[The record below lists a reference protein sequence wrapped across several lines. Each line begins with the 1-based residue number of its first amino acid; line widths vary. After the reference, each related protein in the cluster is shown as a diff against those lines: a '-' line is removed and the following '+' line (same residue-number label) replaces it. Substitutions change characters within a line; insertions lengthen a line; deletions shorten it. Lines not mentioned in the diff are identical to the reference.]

1 MIRSMDSSIHV
12 IFSTLVRL
20 SWNGGEFLLKFIGFI
35 GEFYILKESKIDL
48 KVGTR
53 FMNLIILKYYF
64 EKSSIF

>member
-1 MIRSMDSSIHV
+1 MEAN
-12 IFSTLVRL
+12 F
-20 SWNGGEFLLKFIGFI
+20 WGLKFIGFI
-35 GEFYILKESKIDL
+35 GECEFYILKESKIDS